1 MTMSESHV
9 EHALDEAGKRR
20 LLARLK
26 RAEGQLQAVQRMVM
40 EDARCVDVLLQV
52 AAIEGALKKA
62 GHVLLR
68 AHIDHCVTDA
78 LRSGDEAARTQRIEE
93 LMDVFSRYG
102 GT

>member
-1 MTMSESHV
+1 MAQTHV
-9 EHALDEAGKRR
+9 EHALDEQGKRR

-26 RAEGQLQAVQRMVM
+26 RAEGQLQAVQRMVV
-40 EDARCVDVLLQV
+40 EDAQCVDVLLQV

-62 GHVLLR
+62 GQVLLR
-68 AHIDHCVTDA
+68 AHIDRCVTDA

-102 GT
+102 GV